1 MCRGKKALRFFWMLT
16 ILIAVLWDA
25 YPVDLY
31 AAGKGQSM
39 SQEEKNDEIRA
50 YEDFLNGTRRVL
62 VRDEMRDVFGT
73 EEFLTDEMIETGA
86 LLEDFLEQ
94 ITKVLCC
101 EDRLI
106 SVEYA
111 YLDLGKDGK
120 LELAVRFC
128 GHIPIDDGKWTFVIV
143 YEDGKLFLRHAFESW
158 SRNRVNL
165 YYYGC
170 LLWEG
175 SSSAYN
181 LSFGEEFIDHT
192 GRSCPV
198 YEASY
203 DWSDISKSKLG
214 KQVFDEEETWSCTR
228 SYNIQE
234 KRYHIIKLE
243 SEDVDADQWEEFCTL
258 YEQKYDTLYT
268 EEEIEQLIQKRRD
281 DIGIKDA
288 WLAKKELDWQ
298 LLENEKYR
306 EYVKEIDLIEARKE
320 QHAESESVLKDKWI
334 ACKSEKYAMTSTINN
349 DCFDVDSSWNNAI
362 EYCLSDYC
370 EKTGIPKGEWTLQRI
385 ISYGDGVFA
394 VALSN
399 DQLEVK
405 RALCLLINSDALKA
419 GLEEYSQY
427 IAAVDFQHGTEGKIV
442 CNPRSSYDSMLE
454 WNSYQELKD
463 AENPYTVREMED
475 SFFIFIKS
483 GNCALSQYLK
493 NKHADNKG
501 IWKLDI
507 NAICSI
513 GEGRIVALRY
523 ICGNQEVV
531 MLLDKSNQT
540 FAVIKGLNGE

>member
-1 MCRGKKALRFFWMLT
+1 MWRGKKALCFFWVLT

-31 AAGKGQSM
+31 AAGKGRSM
-39 SQEEKNDEIRA
+39 SQEEKSDEIRA
-50 YEDFLNGTRRVL
+50 Y
-62 VRDEMRDVFGT
+62 
-73 EEFLTDEMIETGA
+73 
-86 LLEDFLEQ
+86 EDFLEQ
-94 ITKVLCC
+94 ITKVLCW

-111 YLDLGKDGK
+111 YLDLGNDGK

-128 GHIPIDDGKWTFVIV
+128 GHIPIDDGREAVVLTIFLLEKNLLITQENHV
-143 YEDGKLFLRHAFESW
+143 LFMRL
-158 SRNRVNL
+158 
-165 YYYGC
+165 
-170 LLWEG
+170 
-175 SSSAYN
+175 
-181 LSFGEEFIDHT
+181 
-192 GRSCPV
+192 
-198 YEASY
+198 SY

-214 KQVFDEEETWSCTR
+214 KQVFDEEETWSCTK

-234 KRYHIIKLE
+234 KRYHIIELE
-243 SEDVDADQWEEFCTL
+243 SEDVDADQWEEFCNL

-320 QHAESESVLKDKWI
+320 QHAESKSVLKDKWI
-334 ACKSEKYAMTSTINN
+334 VCKSEKYAMTSTINN

-370 EKTGIPKGEWTLQRI
+370 EKNGIPKGEWTLQRI
-385 ISYGDGVFA
+385 ISYGDGIFA

-419 GLEEYSQY
+419 GLEE
-427 IAAVDFQHGTEGKIV
+427 
-442 CNPRSSYDSMLE
+442 
-454 WNSYQELKD
+454 
-463 AENPYTVREMED
+463 
-475 SFFIFIKS
+475 
-483 GNCALSQYLK
+483 
-493 NKHADNKG
+493 
-501 IWKLDI
+501 
-507 NAICSI
+507 
-513 GEGRIVALRY
+513 
-523 ICGNQEVV
+523 
-531 MLLDKSNQT
+531 
-540 FAVIKGLNGE
+540 